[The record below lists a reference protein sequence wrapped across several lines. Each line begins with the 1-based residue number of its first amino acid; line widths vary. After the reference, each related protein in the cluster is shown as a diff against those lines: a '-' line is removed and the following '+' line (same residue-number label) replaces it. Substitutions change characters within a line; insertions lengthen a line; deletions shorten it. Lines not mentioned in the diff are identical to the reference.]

1 MTLVRISKLLS
12 NQGVCSRRE
21 ADHFIELGF
30 VYVDGIKVT
39 ENLFSPR
46 VSLTGCM

>member
-30 VYVDGIKVT
+30 VYVDGVKVT
-39 ENLFSPR
+39 ELGAKAIQNKKLN
-46 VSLTGCM
+46 